1 MTGCKSQGIRGGSHR
16 RRQPDAGEA
25 NIYSMTT
32 RLLFLLSLV
41 VYLPVA
47 AQSLHLPAQ
56 PVSLEDA
63 LARPILPANQ
73 PLVEAQVY
81 TASHVKPM
89 PLVGS
94 AQQWTQAK
102 EQLRQRVLNEVV
114 LRGEGRKWADAKTRV
129 EWLDV
134 LPGSGYRIKRLR
146 YEVIPGLWIPALLY
160 EPEKLTGKVPVIL
173 NTNGHEGA
181 GMANDYIQIRCI
193 NLARK
198 GALALNFEWLGMG
211 QLKLDGFSHTR
222 SNQLDLVGTNG
233 VVLHYLSQKRG
244 LDILLAHPNSDPAR
258 VAVTGLSGGGWQT
271 ILISSLDPRVTIAA
285 PVAGYSSFVTRAQ
298 FPEQDL
304 GDSEQTPVDL
314 AALADY
320 TTLTAMRAPRPTM
333 IMNNAYDS
341 CCFRADYANAPLIW
355 AARPYYS
362 LYNAGEKLSAHINFD
377 PGHNY
382 GQENREA
389 FYRFVRD
396 NFYGGNDSAF
406 SEKEISAE
414 AAVRTPEQLRIEL
427 PADNLDFHTLAL
439 KLSEGLPRKSAPPK
453 LAEIVKVRAYKVSAA
468 DAGPGQ
474 EVEGIRCRYWL
485 LRLDND
491 WTLPAVELGDPANP
505 KVTLLIGDQG
515 RAALAPEARRLVKQ
529 EGRRVIAVDPFYFGE
544 SKIAKRDWL
553 FALLISSV
561 GDRPLGIQASQIAA
575 VAHWARS
582 DVIVESFGPRTSL
595 IAAVATALEPKAI
608 TAAKTHG
615 ALSSLHDVLRS
626 DMTVDKFP
634 EFFTFGLLEAWDIPG
649 AGQWQSLFD
658 GKTSQGWRTLAKPQF
673 PTNGG
678 WAVEDGTIR
687 SVARGKRADIST
699 ERSFRNFELMFDWKL
714 AKGTNSGVK
723 YLVFGMRP
731 NPEVGRL
738 DPEVPKA
745 LGLELQLIDDE
756 RVADAKVDPSHGT
769 GAMYL
774 FAAPT
779 AKLPPLPVE
788 QWHTARVLVSGSHV
802 EHWLDGVKVL
812 DTDLESEM
820 LRRTMAAQAREDIPK
835 LRNLDELKADASKRY
850 PLVITHHGGD
860 AWFRNIR
867 IRELN

>member
-1 MTGCKSQGIRGGSHR
+1 MPIR
-16 RRQPDAGEA
+16 
-25 NIYSMTT
+25 T
-32 RLLFLLSLV
+32 RLLLSLV
-41 VYLPVA
+41 VWFPVA
-47 AQSLHLPAQ
+47 AQTLSLD
-56 PVSLEDA
+56 DA
-63 LARPILPANQ
+63 LAKPILAANQ
-73 PLVEAQVY
+73 PLVEVQVY
-81 TASHVKPM
+81 AASHVKSM
-89 PLVGS
+89 PLAGS
-94 AQQWTQAK
+94 AQQWTQMK
-102 EQLRQRVLNEVV
+102 ELLRQRVLNEVI
-114 LRGEGRKWADAKTRV
+114 LRGEGRGWTEAKTRV
-129 EWLDV
+129 QWLDV
-134 LPGSGYRIKRLR
+134 LPGNGYRIKRLR

-160 EPEKLTGKVPVIL
+160 EPVKLTGKVPVIL
-173 NTNGHEGA
+173 NANGHEGT
-181 GMANDYIQIRCI
+181 GVANDYIQIRCI
-193 NLARK
+193 NEAKK

-211 QLKLDGFSHTR
+211 QLKTDGFSHAR

-244 LDILLAHPNSDPAR
+244 LDILLAHPNADHSR

-314 AALADY
+314 ASIADY
-320 TTLTAMRAPRPTM
+320 TTLTAMRAPKPTM
-333 IMNNAYDS
+333 ISNNAYDN
-341 CCFRADYANAPLIW
+341 CCFRGDYANAPLLW

-362 LYNAGEKLSAHINFD
+362 LYDAADKLTSHINFD

-396 NFYGGNDSAF
+396 NFYGGSDSTF
-406 SEKEISAE
+406 SAKEIPSAE
-414 AAVRTPEQLRIEL
+414 DVRTPEQLRIEL
-427 PADNLDFHTLAL
+427 PADNLDFHKLAL
-439 KLSEGLPRKSAPPK
+439 KLSEGLPRKTGTSK
-453 LAEIVKVRAYKVSAA
+453 LADVVKAHRYRVSSTGA
-468 DAGPGQ
+468 DTGLQAD
-474 EVEGIRCRYWL
+474 GIPVRYWS

-505 KVTLLIGDQG
+505 NVTILIGDQG
-515 RAALAPEARRLVKQ
+515 RAALAAEARRLVNQ
-529 EGRRVIAVDPFYFGE
+529 EARRVFAVDPFYFGE

-561 GDRPLGIQASQIAA
+561 GDRALGIQASQIAA
-575 VAHWARS
+575 VARWVRS
-582 DVIVESFGPRTSL
+582 PVIVESFGPRTSL
-595 IAAVATALEPKAI
+595 IAEVAAVLEPEAI
-608 TAAKTHG
+608 AAAKTHG
-615 ALSSLHDVLRS
+615 ALTSLHDVLRS

-634 EFFTFGLLEAWDIPG
+634 EFFTFGLLEAWDLPG
-649 AGQWQSLFD
+649 VSEWQALFD
-658 GKTSQGWRTLAKPQF
+658 GRTSAGWRTLARPEF

-678 WAVEDGTIR
+678 WAVRDGTIQ
-687 SVARGKRADIST
+687 SVAQGKRADISS
-699 ERSFRNFELMFDWKL
+699 ERSFRNFELAFDWKL

-731 NPEVGRL
+731 NPETGRL

-756 RVADAKVDPSHGT
+756 RVADAKVNPSHGT
-769 GAMYL
+769 GALYL

-779 AKLPPLPVE
+779 AKLPPLPIE
-788 QWHTARVLVSGSHV
+788 QWHTARILVKGSHV

-812 DTDLESEM
+812 DADLESESLRKTM
-820 LRRTMAAQAREDIPK
+820 LAQAREDIPK
-835 LRNLDELKADASKRY
+835 LQNLDELKADPAKKY

>member
-1 MTGCKSQGIRGGSHR
+1 MPIL
-16 RRQPDAGEA
+16 
-25 NIYSMTT
+25 M
-32 RLLFLLSLV
+32 LFLLSLV
-41 VYLPVA
+41 ACLPA
-47 AQSLHLPAQ
+47 GAQSP
-56 PVSLEDA
+56 SLENA
-63 LARPILPANQ
+63 LAKPILAANQ
-73 PLVEAQVY
+73 PLVEVQVY
-81 TASHVKPM
+81 TASHVKSM
-89 PLVGS
+89 PLAGT
-94 AQQWTQAK
+94 AQQWTQTK
-102 EQLRQRVLNEVV
+102 EQLRQQLLNEVV
-114 LRGEGRKWADAKTRV
+114 LRGQGRQWAEAKTRV

-134 LPGSGYRIKRLR
+134 LPGNGYRIKRLR
-146 YEVIPGLWIPALLY
+146 YEVVPGLWIPALLY
-160 EPEKLTGKVPVIL
+160 EPAKLTGKVPVIL
-173 NTNGHEGA
+173 NANGHEGA
-181 GMANDYIQIRCI
+181 GVANDYIQIRCI
-193 NLARK
+193 NEAKK

-211 QLKLDGFSHTR
+211 QLKMDGFNHYR

-233 VVLHYLSQKRG
+233 VALHYLSQKRG
-244 LDILLAHPNSDPAR
+244 LDILLAHPNADPSR

-298 FPEQDL
+298 FPDQDL

-314 AALADY
+314 ASIADY

-333 IMNNAYDS
+333 ISNNAYDN
-341 CCFRADYANAPLIW
+341 CCFRGDYANAPLMW
-355 AARPYYS
+355 AARPFYA
-362 LYNAGEKLSAHINFD
+362 LYGAAGKLTAHINFD
-377 PGHNY
+377 QGHNY

-396 NFYGGNDSAF
+396 NFYGGDDAAF
-406 SEKEISAE
+406 SAKEIPSEAE
-414 AAVRTPEQLRIEL
+414 IRTAEHLGITL
-427 PADNLDFHTLAL
+427 PADNLDIHKLAL
-439 KLSEGLPRKSAPPK
+439 KLSEGLPRKTGVPRLADVVKAHTYKISATGVG
-453 LAEIVKVRAYKVSAA
+453 L
-468 DAGPGQ
+468 DQ
-474 EVEGIRCRYWL
+474 EVEGIRFRSWR

-491 WTLPAVELGDPANP
+491 WTVPAVEMGDPTNRN
-505 KVTLLIGDQG
+505 VTLLVGDQG
-515 RAALAPEARRLVKQ
+515 RADLAPEIRRLVKQ

-575 VAHWARS
+575 VARWIQS
-582 DVIVESFGPRTSL
+582 PVTVEAFGPRTSL
-595 IAAVATALEPKAI
+595 IAEVAAALEPKAI
-608 TAAKTHG
+608 AATKTHG

-658 GKTSQGWRTLAKPQF
+658 GKTPAGWRTLAKPQF

-678 WAVEDGTIR
+678 WAVEDGTLR
-687 SVARGKRADIST
+687 SVATGKRADIST

-731 NPEVGRL
+731 NPEVGRI
-738 DPEVPKA
+738 DPDVPKA

-756 RVADAKVDPSHGT
+756 RVADAKVDASHGT
-769 GAMYL
+769 GALYL

-788 QWHTARVLVSGSHV
+788 QWHTARILVKGSHV
-802 EHWLDGVKVL
+802 EHWLDGVRVL
-812 DTDLESEM
+812 EADLESEAV
-820 LRRTMAAQAREDIPK
+820 RRTMEAQAREDIPK
-835 LRNLDELKADASKRY
+835 LKNLDELKSDPAKKY

-860 AWFRNIR
+860 AWYRNIR

>member
-1 MTGCKSQGIRGGSHR
+1 MTLR
-16 RRQPDAGEA
+16 
-25 NIYSMTT
+25 N
-32 RLLFLLSLV
+32 LFLPSLFV
-41 VYLPVA
+41 CLPVA
-47 AQSLHLPAQ
+47 AQSL
-56 PVSLEDA
+56 SFEDA
-63 LARPILPANQ
+63 LARPILAANQ
-73 PLVEAQVY
+73 PLVEAQVF
-81 TASHVKPM
+81 TASHVKSM

-134 LPGSGYRIKRLR
+134 IPCRGYRVKRLR

-173 NTNGHEGA
+173 NANGHEGA
-181 GMANDYIQIRCI
+181 GVANDYIQIRCI
-193 NLARK
+193 NQAKK

-211 QLKLDGFSHTR
+211 QLKMEGFSHTR

-233 VVLHYLSQKRG
+233 VALHYLSQKRG
-244 LDILLAHPNSDPAR
+244 LDILLAHPNADSSR

-271 ILISSLDPRVTIAA
+271 IFISSLDPRVTIAN

-298 FPEQDL
+298 FPDRDL

-314 AALADY
+314 ASIADY
-320 TTLTAMRAPRPTM
+320 ATLTAMRAPRPTM
-333 IMNNAYDS
+333 IGNNAFDT
-341 CCFRADYANAPLIW
+341 CCFRGDYANAPLIW
-355 AARPYYS
+355 AARPFYA
-362 LYNAGEKLSAHINFD
+362 LYNAAGKLTAHINFD

-382 GQENREA
+382 GRENREA

-396 NFYGGNDSAF
+396 NFYGGDDSAF
-406 SEKEISAE
+406 SEKEIPSE
-414 AAVRTPEQLRIEL
+414 ADVRTPEQLRIEL
-427 PADNLDFHTLAL
+427 PADNLDFHKLAL
-439 KLSEGLPRKSAPPK
+439 KLSEGLPRKTGAPK
-453 LAEIVKVRAYKVSAA
+453 LADVVRARTYRVGAI
-468 DAGPGQ
+468 DAGSGQ
-474 EVEGIRCRYWL
+474 EVEGIRFRYWL

-491 WTLPAVELGDPANP
+491 WTLPAVEMGDPANP

-515 RAALAPEARRLVKQ
+515 KAALASEARRLVKQ

-561 GDRPLGIQASQIAA
+561 GGRPLGIQASQIAA
-575 VAHWARS
+575 VARWAKS
-582 DVIVESFGPRTSL
+582 AVTVESFGPRTSL
-595 IAAVATALEPKAI
+595 IAAVAAALEPKAI

-649 AGQWQSLFD
+649 ANQWQALFD
-658 GKTSQGWRTLAKPQF
+658 GRTSAGWRTLARPQF

-687 SVARGKRADIST
+687 SLAKGKRADIST
-699 ERSFRNFELMFDWKL
+699 ERGFRNFELMFDWKL
-714 AKGTNSGVK
+714 AKGANSGVK

-731 NPEVGRL
+731 NPEVGRI

-745 LGLELQLIDDE
+745 LGLELQLIDDQ
-756 RVADAKVDPSHGT
+756 RVAGAKVEPSHGT

-779 AKLPPLPVE
+779 AALPPLPVE
-788 QWHTARVLVSGSHV
+788 QWHSARVLVQGSHV

-812 DTDLESEM
+812 DTDLESET
-820 LRRTMAAQAREDIPK
+820 LRKTMAAQAREDIPK
-835 LRNLDELKADASKRY
+835 LQNLDAWKTDASKKY

-860 AWFRNIR
+860 AWYRNIR

>member
-1 MTGCKSQGIRGGSHR
+1 MRK
-16 RRQPDAGEA
+16 
-25 NIYSMTT
+25 
-32 RLLFLLSLV
+32 LFLLSLLAYV
-41 VYLPVA
+41 PVT
-47 AQSLHLPAQ
+47 AQ
-56 PVSLEDA
+56 PLSLETA
-63 LARPILPANQ
+63 LARPILAPNQ
-73 PLVEAQVY
+73 PLVEVQVY
-81 TASHVKPM
+81 TASRVKSM
-89 PLVGS
+89 PLVS
-94 AQQWTQAK
+94 TAQQWTQTK
-102 EQLRQRVLNEVV
+102 EHLRQQLLNEVV
-114 LRGEGRKWADAKTRV
+114 LRGEGRKWAEAKWDKATPRV

-134 LPGSGYRIKRLR
+134 LPGNGYRIKRLR
-146 YEVIPGLWIPALLY
+146 YEVVPGLWIPALLY
-160 EPEKLTGKVPVIL
+160 EPAKLTGKVPVIL
-173 NTNGHEGA
+173 NTNGHEGT
-181 GMANDYIQIRCI
+181 GVANDYIEMRCI
-193 NLARK
+193 NEAKK

-211 QLKLDGFSHTR
+211 QLKMDGFSHNR

-244 LDILLAHPNSDPAR
+244 LDILLAHPDADPSR

-271 ILISSLDPRVTIAA
+271 ILISSLDPRVTIANS
-285 PVAGYSSFVTRAQ
+285 VAGYSSFVTRAQ
-298 FPEQDL
+298 FPDTDL

-314 AALADY
+314 ASIADY
-320 TTLTAMRAPRPTM
+320 TTLTAMRAPKPTM
-333 IMNNAYDS
+333 ISNNAYDN
-341 CCFRADYANAPLIW
+341 CCFRGDYANAPLIW
-355 AARPYYS
+355 AARPYFA
-362 LYNAGEKLSAHINFD
+362 LYGAVDKLTAHINFD

-396 NFYGGNDSAF
+396 NFYGGDDAAF
-406 SEKEISAE
+406 SGKEIPSE
-414 AAVRTPEQLRIEL
+414 ADVRKPEQLAIEL
-427 PADNLDFHTLAL
+427 PADNLDIHKLAL
-439 KLSEGLPRKSAPPK
+439 KLSEGMPRKAGAPKPAEK
-453 LAEIVKVRAYKVSAA
+453 LADVVKAHTYKIIATDAA
-468 DAGPGQ
+468 GGQ
-474 EVEGIRCRYWL
+474 EAEGIQFRSWR

-491 WTLPAVELGDPANP
+491 WTVPAVELGDPANP

-544 SKIAKRDWL
+544 SKISKRDWL

-561 GDRPLGIQASQIAA
+561 GDRPLGIQASQVAA
-575 VAHWARS
+575 VARWVES
-582 DVIVESFGPRTSL
+582 KSKLPVTVESFGPRTSL
-595 IAAVATALEPKAI
+595 IADVAAALEPKAI
-608 TAAKTHG
+608 TATKTHG

-658 GKTSQGWRTLAKPQF
+658 GQTSAGWRTLAKPQF

-678 WAVEDGTIR
+678 WAVENGTIR
-687 SVARGKRADIST
+687 SVAAGKRADIST
-699 ERSFRNFELMFDWKL
+699 DRNFRNFDLMFDWKL

-723 YLVFGMRP
+723 YLVFGMRA
-731 NPEVGRL
+731 NPDVGRI

-756 RVADAKVDPSHGT
+756 RVADAKIAPSHGT
-769 GAMYL
+769 GALYL

-779 AKLPPLPVE
+779 AKLPPLPIE
-788 QWHTARVLVSGSHV
+788 QWHTARVLVNRSHV

-812 DTDLESEM
+812 DADLESET
-820 LRRTMAAQAREDIPK
+820 LRKTMQAQSRDDIPK
-835 LRNLDELKADASKRY
+835 LKNLDELKADPSKKY